1 MHTDP
6 SAVRVRFAP
15 SPTGP
20 LHIGGVRTALYNYLF
35 AKQHGGTFILRIE
48 DTDQTRYTEG
58 AEAYIAQTLAWC
70 GLTPDESIE
79 QGGPYGPY
87 KQSERKDLYQQYAQQ
102 LLDAGKAYYAFD
114 TPEELEA
121 MRERAKAEGKV
132 AKYGIDTRA
141 EMCNA
146 LTLPA
151 EEVKARLESG
161 APYVVR
167 LKVEAGETIIFD
179 DLVRGQV
186 RYPSEEVDDK
196 VLLKSDGLPT
206 YHLANIVD
214 DHLMEITHVIRGEE
228 WLPSTPLHVLLYRY
242 LGWEATMPQF
252 AHLPLILKPAP
263 ESYINKQTLD
273 PLAVKLTDE
282 FCRKTD
288 GITPEY
294 RDTALAFVK
303 QTFQDKAN
311 IAAKLKEGKKD
322 DDAKRALKAFL
333 KTNLFGKLSKRDGDR
348 LGFPVFPLDWHDI
361 NTGESAAGFRERGF
375 LPEALINFLAFLGW
389 NPGTE
394 QELFSLEELVAAFDL
409 SRVNKAG
416 ARFSFD
422 KAQWFNQQYILK
434 MTDEELAA
442 HVRPQVTDHGH
453 PIDEARL
460 VRICGLVKERIPSLD
475 AFWGAAQYFFQPVL
489 AFDEKTVQKKWK
501 PEDRPQMEA
510 LAAAIQ
516 ATPDFAAASLEQLTK
531 AFIHDQDLKMGN
543 VLPIIRISLTGTMQ
557 GPSVF
562 EVAELLGREEVAAR
576 FERAF
581 AVFDEKVGA

>member
-1 MHTDP
+1 MNTDKP
-6 SAVRVRFAP
+6 AVRVRFAP

-35 AKQHGGTFILRIE
+35 AKQQGGTFILRIE

-58 AEAYIAQTLAWC
+58 AEAYIEQTLAWC
-70 GLTPDESIE
+70 GLTPDESMQE
-79 QGGPYGPY
+79 GGKYGPY

-102 LLDAGKAYYAFD
+102 LLDTGKAYYAFD

-132 AKYGIDTRA
+132 AKYGIDTRGD
-141 EMCNA
+141 MNNA
-146 LTLPA
+146 LNLSK
-151 EEVKARLESG
+151 EEVEARIASG

-167 LKVEAGETIIFD
+167 LKVDAGETIIFD

-242 LGWEATMPQF
+242 LGWEDEMPQF

-263 ESYINKQTLD
+263 ESYINKQTLE
-273 PLAVKLTDE
+273 PLAEKLTDE
-282 FCRKTD
+282 FLKKTE
-288 GITPEY
+288 GITPDY

-311 IAAKLKEGKKD
+311 IAAKLKERKKD
-322 DDAKRALKAFL
+322 DDQKLALKAFL
-333 KTNLFGKLSKRDGDR
+333 KSNLFGKLSKRDGDR
-348 LGFPVFPLDWHDI
+348 LGFPVFPLDWHDL

-375 LPEALINFLAFLGW
+375 LPEAVINFLAFLGW

-394 QELFSLEELVAAFDL
+394 QEMFSLEELVAAFDL

-416 ARFSFD
+416 ARFNFD

-434 MTDEELAA
+434 MTDEALAA
-442 HVRPQVTDHGH
+442 QVRQQVADRGH
-453 PIDEARL
+453 TIDEATL
-460 VRICGLVKERIPSLD
+460 VRICGLLKERITTVS
-475 AFWGAAQYFFQPVL
+475 AFWDAAYYFYEPVL
-489 AFDEKTVQKKWK
+489 AYDEKTVQKKWK
-501 PEDRPQMEA
+501 PEDRPQMDA
-510 LAAAIQ
+510 LVAAIQ
-516 ATPDFAAASLEQLTK
+516 AAPDFTAEPLEQLVK
-531 AFIHDQDLKMGN
+531 GFIHDHELKMGN
-543 VLPIIRISLTGTMQ
+543 VLPIIRVSLTGTMQ

-562 EVAELLGREEVAAR
+562 EVAEILGREEVAQR
-576 FERAF
+576 FQRAF
-581 AVFDEKVGA
+581 AVFDSKANA